1 MNSSTSP
8 PHRVHSTAAFAYDP
22 ARQAREGRAAV
33 HVLAR
38 GDVLQRLRLITGLV
52 LFTFAA
58 THFFNHALGLVSLD
72 AMQTLQEWRK
82 VVTRSWPGS
91 IILLAAFVIHI
102 LLALYKLALRLT
114 WKLPFWEAAQIASG
128 FSIPLF
134 LISHVIFNRG
144 AASLA
149 GTNDTYAF
157 ELANIWP
164 GLALE
169 HGALLLAVWV
179 HGCIGL
185 HYWLSLAPW
194 YPHVRQV
201 LFALAVALPVTALA
215 GFSVSG
221 RQVAADIAQPGAF
234 DKLQAATHAPHG
246 AAIERLAT
254 LRDRLQHT
262 FLALLGLALLVP
274 VVRIVR
280 RATGA
285 RVKVTYRGGPTVRV
299 APGPTLLEISR
310 MKDVPHA
317 SVCGGRARCSTC
329 RVGIESGLEYL
340 PPPGPAEAMTL
351 AGIHAPPHVRLACQ
365 IRPDHAITVTR
376 LVAPPV
382 PQDGNTQTAA
392 EVQGVERTLVVLFL
406 DTRGFTAIA
415 EARLPYDV
423 VFILNRLFAE
433 VGEAIRKHGGK
444 IDKYLGDGLMAIFG
458 ATSGEN
464 AGCRQAL
471 RAAGDIDI
479 ALDRLNHEIMD
490 EIGMPLRIG
499 MGIDVG
505 PLVVGNIGY
514 ADTAMMTVIGNTVNS
529 ASRLETL
536 TKEKSCQL
544 IVAAEVLTRAGLA
557 HDAFRLEDVLIRGL
571 SAPRSVALIDR
582 ARNLPVIAEPA
593 VAGAVA

>member
-1 MNSSTSP
+1 MHALT
-8 PHRVHSTAAFAYDP
+8 
-22 ARQAREGRAAV
+22 
-33 HVLAR
+33 R
-38 GDVLQRLRLITGLV
+38 GDLLQRLRLATGLI

-58 THFFNHALGLVSLD
+58 THFLNHSLGLVSLEAMH
-72 AMQTLQEWRK
+72 AMQDWRK
-82 VVTRSWPGS
+82 AVTRTWPGS
-91 IILLAAFVIHI
+91 IVLLGAFVTHI
-102 LLALYKLALRLT
+102 ALALYKISLRLT

-134 LISHVIFNRG
+134 LLTHVIFNRG

-149 GTNDTYAF
+149 GTDDTYAF

-169 HGALLLAVWV
+169 HAALLLCVWV
-179 HGCIGL
+179 HGCIGI

-194 YPHVRQV
+194 YAQARQI

-215 GFSVSG
+215 GFSVAG
-221 RQVAADIAQPGAF
+221 RQVAAQIAEPGA
-234 DKLQAATHAPHG
+234 L
-246 AAIERLAT
+246 ERLQVATRAPDAAMGARLVT

-285 RVKVTYRGGPTVRV
+285 RVEVTYRGGPTVRV

-329 RVGIESGLEYL
+329 RVGVESGLGDL
-340 PPPGPAEAMTL
+340 PPPAAAEAMTL
-351 AGIHAPPHVRLACQ
+351 AGINAPAHVRLACQ
-365 IRPDHAITVTR
+365 IRPQHDITVTR
-376 LVAPPV
+376 LVAPLV
-382 PQDGNTQTAA
+382 RQRGKTAA
-392 EVQGVERTLVVLFL
+392 ASEAEGSERNLAVLFL
-406 DTRGFTAIA
+406 DTRGFTSIA

-423 VFILNRLFAE
+423 VFILNRLFAV
-433 VGEAIRKHGGK
+433 VGEAIAKHGGK

-458 ATSGEN
+458 VHTGEA

-471 RAAGDIDI
+471 SAARAIDM
-479 ALDRLNHEIMD
+479 ALDRLNDEIID
-490 EIGMPLRIG
+490 EIGQPLRIG

-505 PLVVGNIGY
+505 PLVVGPIGHTH
-514 ADTAMMTVIGNTVNS
+514 TAIGTTVNA
-529 ASRLETL
+529 ASRLEAL
-536 TKEKSCQL
+536 TKEKGCQL
-544 IVAAEVLTRAGLA
+544 IAAADVLALAGLRA
-557 HDAFRLEDVLIRGL
+557 DAFPREEVMIRGL
-571 SAPRSVALIDR
+571 SAPRSVALVKR
-582 ARNLPVIAEPA
+582 ARDLPQLSSPRASPSSA
-593 VAGAVA
+593 HAP

>member
-1 MNSSTSP
+1 M
-8 PHRVHSTAAFAYDP
+8 
-22 ARQAREGRAAV
+22 

-38 GDVLQRLRLITGLV
+38 GDVLQRLRLATGLI

-72 AMQTLQEWRK
+72 AMQAMQDWRK
-82 VVTRSWPGS
+82 LVTRSWPGS
-91 IILLAAFVIHI
+91 IILLGAFLTHI
-102 LLALYKLALRLT
+102 LLGLYKLSLRLT
-114 WKLPFWEAAQIASG
+114 WKMPLWEAAQIVSG
-128 FSIPLF
+128 LSIPLF
-134 LISHVIFNRG
+134 LITHVVFNRG

-149 GTNDTYAF
+149 GTSDTYAF

-179 HGCIGL
+179 HGCIGIQ
-185 HYWLSLAPW
+185 HWLSLAPW
-194 YPHVRQV
+194 YPQARQL

-215 GFSVSG
+215 GFSVAG
-221 RQVAADIAQPGAF
+221 RQVATEVSAPGAWER
-234 DKLQAATHAPHG
+234 LQTVSRAPQG
-246 AAIERLAT
+246 AAL
-254 LRDRLQHT
+254 DRLTTLHDRLRQT

-285 RVKVTYRGGPTVRV
+285 RVEVTYRGGPTVRV

-329 RVGIESGLEYL
+329 RVGVESGLEHL
-340 PPPGPAEAMTL
+340 APPGTAEAMTL
-351 AGIHAPPHVRLACQ
+351 AGIHAPPNVRLACQ
-365 IRPDHAITVTR
+365 IRPQQAITVTR
-376 LVAPPV
+376 LVAPPS
-382 PQDGNTQTAA
+382 PRSGKTPAAA
-392 EVQGVERTLVVLFL
+392 EVQGVERNLAVLFL

-415 EARLPYDV
+415 ETRLPYDV

-433 VGEAIRKHGGK
+433 VGAAIQRHGGK

-458 ATSGEN
+458 TTAGEN

-471 RAAGDIDI
+471 RAASDIDI

-505 PLVVGNIGY
+505 PLVVGHIGH
-514 ADTAMMTVIGNTVNS
+514 ADTAMLTVIGTTVNA
-529 ASRLETL
+529 ASRLEAL
-536 TKEKSCQL
+536 TKEKNCQL
-544 IVAAEVLTRAGLA
+544 IVASEVLTRAGINQ
-557 HDAFRLEDVLIRGL
+557 HAFPQEDVVIRGL
-571 SAPRSVALIDR
+571 SMPRSVALIDR
-582 ARNLPVIAEPA
+582 ARNLPAIGVPA
-593 VAGAVA
+593 ASSA